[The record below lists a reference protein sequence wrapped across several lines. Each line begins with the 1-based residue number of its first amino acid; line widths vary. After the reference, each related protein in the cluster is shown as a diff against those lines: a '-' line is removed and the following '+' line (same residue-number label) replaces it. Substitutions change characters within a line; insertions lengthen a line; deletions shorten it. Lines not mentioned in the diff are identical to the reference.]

1 MRTWRNRLGHW
12 AAEAWDSAVLT
23 SWGSQVT
30 RGLRLVLLLPL
41 VLARLEIGEIAVWL
55 LFSTIL
61 SYIALIDFGLTAT
74 FSRAIAYA
82 MGGAE
87 SIGDLR
93 RTPDSGLGGRPNE
106 ALLGRICSTQQA
118 VYRRFSLLI
127 LLPIGLIGTLA
138 LVRPIAALPDR
149 ETAWIAWGAVLL
161 GLAARLR
168 DNQFVGYLTGADRI
182 ALLARW
188 QTLVEAGSV
197 ATCVAVLVA
206 GGGLLELAVA
216 EQLWVVLGMLRNRGL
231 CRRIKS
237 GLFVRCVGG
246 PFDRQVF
253 DSLWQRVWRSGLGIV
268 FSFGLP
274 QASGLIY
281 AQVAGPAEAAA
292 FLLNWRLIQMIG
304 MFSMPPFYTLLPR
317 LANLRAQGRVAE
329 QVRLARR
336 GMSLSAATFAAGF
349 ALTGLLGAELLR
361 LAGSKASF
369 DGGWLWW
376 LIGLA
381 FLADRFGAMHLQL
394 YSTTNH
400 IIWHRVSFGYG
411 IGFAVVS
418 LATLPFIGAF
428 AFPAGLLAGLL
439 GFYVPMTLRHSYAT
453 FELSFR
459 RFDALVLAAPLAV
472 MVGYAGYLAF
482 LVDL

>member
-1 MRTWRNRLGHW
+1 MSAWRDRLRRLTSR
-12 AAEAWDSAVLT
+12 AWDSAVLT

-30 RGLRLVLLLPL
+30 RALRLVVLLPI
-41 VLARLEIGEIAVWL
+41 VLSRLEVGEIAVWL
-55 LFSTIL
+55 LFQTLL
-61 SYIALIDFGLTAT
+61 SYVVLIDFGLTAT

-87 SIGDLR
+87 SVGDLR
-93 RTPDSGLGGRPNE
+93 HAPEPGSEDRPSE
-106 ALLGRICSTQQA
+106 KLLRKICSTQQV
-118 VYRRFSLLI
+118 VYRRFSLVI
-127 LLPIGLIGTLA
+127 LAPMGLIGTLA
-138 LVRPIAALPDR
+138 LVRPIAALAASED
-149 ETAWIAWGAVLL
+149 AWIAWGAVLV

-168 DNQFVGYLTGADRI
+168 DNQYVGYLTGANRI

-197 ATCVAVLVA
+197 LTCVAVLLA
-206 GGGLLELAVA
+206 GGGLLELVVA
-216 EQLWVVLGMLRNRGL
+216 EQLWVVLGLLRNRQL
-231 CRRIKS
+231 CRQVEG
-237 GLFVRCVGG
+237 GLFARCVAG
-246 PFDRQVF
+246 PFDRSIF
-253 DSLWQRVWRSGLGIV
+253 DSLWQRVWRSGLGVV

-281 AQVAGPAEAAA
+281 AQVASSAESAA

-317 LANLRAQGRVAE
+317 LARQRARGLVPE

-336 GMSLSAATFAAGF
+336 GMAWSLATFAAGF

-376 LIGLA
+376 LIGLS
-381 FLADRFGAMHLQL
+381 FLTERFGAMHLQL

-418 LATLPFIGAF
+418 LALLPALGAF
-428 AFPAGLLAGLL
+428 AFPAGMLAGLL
-439 GFYVPMTLRHSYAT
+439 GFYVPMTLRRSYAT
-453 FELSFR
+453 FDLSLR
-459 RFDALVLAAPLAV
+459 RFDAVVLAGPLAV
-472 MVGYAGYLAF
+472 MLAYAGYLA
-482 LVDL
+482 LGG